1 MTFLRQ
7 KFVILQ
13 KQSKNCF
20 SLFLFI
26 DVANGFAVV
35 VRIGN
40 KYKIKFLSY
49 SIKMALLLFLSLL
62 VFVFESSVCVC
73 VCVSVGEGRLNI
85 YVYKAT
91 TTSASSSGVIRT
103 GARAFLGESRNVT
116 CTTWTWMTNWASS
129 LPIPPFFSPLLSF
142 AFL

>member
-85 YVYKAT
+85 YVYKGERRRRARCEGAVSRT
-91 TTSASSSGVIRT
+91 GGASCGRESESQHSAS
-103 GARAFLGESRNVT
+103 ARA
-116 CTTWTWMTNWASS
+116 CTMRRVEDCA
-129 LPIPPFFSPLLSF
+129 
-142 AFL
+142 

>member
-49 SIKMALLLFLSLL
+49 SIKMALLLLLFLLSLL

-116 CTTWTWMTNWASS
+116 YTT
-129 LPIPPFFSPLLSF
+129 
-142 AFL
+142 

>member
-1 MTFLRQ
+1 MAFLRQ

-49 SIKMALLLFLSLL
+49 SIKMALLLLLSLLSLL

-73 VCVSVGEGRLNI
+73 VCLWGKEDLI
-85 YVYKAT
+85 FMCIK
-91 TTSASSSGVIRT
+91 
-103 GARAFLGESRNVT
+103 ESDDDER
-116 CTTWTWMTNWASS
+116 
-129 LPIPPFFSPLLSF
+129 
-142 AFL
+142 